1 MVADAYLPADG
12 EIEAEHA
19 WINEWADAAPAVV
32 TREAVAPVAAATIL
46 PASAPAV
53 VTPVVVAA
61 VAEPAPTPA
70 APRDETR
77 APAADPASDQLLRD
91 IVEIEFARD
100 MLEREP
106 VPEPSAHRRIRM
118 PVTVGGVLGLILVT
132 AASVAAGLIK
142 VR

>member
-1 MVADAYLPADG
+1 MAGDAYLPADG
-12 EIEAEHA
+12 EIEAEHV
-19 WINEWADAAPAVV
+19 WVNEWADAAPAVV
-32 TREAVAPVAAATIL
+32 THATVAPVVAASFL

-53 VTPVVVAA
+53 ETPVVVAA
-61 VAEPAPTPA
+61 VAEPAQA
-70 APRDETR
+70 AAARDETC
-77 APAADPASDQLLRD
+77 APAADPASEQLLRD

-106 VPEPSAHRRIRM
+106 VPEPTARRRIRM